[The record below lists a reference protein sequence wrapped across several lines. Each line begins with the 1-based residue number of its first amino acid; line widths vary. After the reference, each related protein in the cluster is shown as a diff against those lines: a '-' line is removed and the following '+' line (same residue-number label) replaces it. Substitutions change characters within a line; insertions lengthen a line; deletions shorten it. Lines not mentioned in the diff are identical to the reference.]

1 MSFSKTRA
9 VSAAVLVLTAAAGLA
24 FLPGTPRSQDQVQ
37 AQETGTWQDL
47 VLLYASDTKG
57 KIEPCG

>member
-9 VSAAVLVLTAAAGLA
+9 VSAAALVLAVAFGLA
-24 FLPGTPRSQDQVQ
+24 ALPGSPPDQ
-37 AQETGTWQDL
+37 AQAEEAGTWQDL